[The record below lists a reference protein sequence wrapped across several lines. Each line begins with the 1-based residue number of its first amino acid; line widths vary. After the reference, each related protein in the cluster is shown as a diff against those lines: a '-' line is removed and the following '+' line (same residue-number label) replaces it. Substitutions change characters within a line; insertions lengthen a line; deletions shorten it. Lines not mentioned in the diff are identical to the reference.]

1 MNIKKQLTGK
11 SRYILISLVLVFFCN
26 VSSAQEKG
34 TFKDARD
41 GRIYQWV
48 KIGKKTWM
56 AENLKFDAGQGSW
69 AFNNDTA
76 NVTLHGR
83 LYTWNAATTACP
95 KGWILPTDNDWT
107 LAIAKLGGAEV
118 AGGKFQELD
127 SLYWNAHPNIPATA
141 KTISSLLG
149 GVMHADNTFTG
160 VSVWGG
166 LWSATIVTDVPN
178 NYLFARGDKSIGKSS
193 NDKSSAFGV
202 RCVKK

>member
-1 MNIKKQLTGK
+1 MNIKKQLAGT
-11 SRYILISLVLVFFCN
+11 SRYILISLVMVFFCN
-26 VSSAQEKG
+26 LSSAQEKG

-56 AENLKFDAGQGSW
+56 AENLKFNATQGSW
-69 AFNNDTA
+69 AFNSDTA
-76 NVTLHGR
+76 NVALHGR
-83 LYTWNAATTACP
+83 LYTWTAATTACP
-95 KGWILPTDNDWT
+95 KGWVLPTDNDWT
-107 LAIAKLGGAEV
+107 LAIAKLGGTEV
-118 AGGKFQELD
+118 AGGKFQEMD
-127 SLYWNAHPNIPATA
+127 SLYWNANPNLPATA

-149 GVMHADNTFTG
+149 GVMHGDNTFTG
-160 VSVWGG
+160 ESVWGG
-166 LWSATIVTDVPN
+166 LWSATLVADVPN